1 MSGILYHHE
10 RWDGTGY
17 PEGLSGEMIPLTS
30 RILTVADAFAAMTSA
45 RPYREALEE
54 DKVLEQ
60 LKQEA
65 GKQFD
70 PNLVEVLVGLIEAG
84 LPAKPEASQTASGKQ
99 PQL

>member
-10 RWDGTGY
+10 RWDGAGY
-17 PEGLSGEMIPLTS
+17 PEGLSGEVIPLVS
-30 RILTVADAFAAMTSA
+30 RILAVADAFAAMTSA

-54 DKVLEQ
+54 DQVLER
-60 LKQEA
+60 LRQEA

-70 PNLVEVLVGLIEAG
+70 PHLVEVFIGLVEAG
-84 LPAKPEASQTASGKQ
+84 LPAKPEASQTASGQQ